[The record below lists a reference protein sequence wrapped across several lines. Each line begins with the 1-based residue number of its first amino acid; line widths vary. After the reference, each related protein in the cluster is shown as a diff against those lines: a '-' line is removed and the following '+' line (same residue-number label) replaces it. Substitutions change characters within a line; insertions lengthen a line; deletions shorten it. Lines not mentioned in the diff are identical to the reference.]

1 MPATS
6 PTRTGSCLPAQASVV
21 GTIIQCLTASVFDRS
36 DQKKPFFTHSA
47 VPPRGCRV
55 KQTAMCLFTMSKDP
69 VADTSQC
76 QHNQTCSLFLR
87 RIFGSFVSV
96 MHRAVSS
103 QFPEQGKWWSQTGSN
118 RRHPACKAGALP
130 AELWP
135 RQLRACPRMDERSED
150 PANRLAPR
158 RRIRLRHSSGF
169 SCVMT
174 EPVRSV
180 RQTNGG
186 PG

>member
-6 PTRTGSCLPAQASVV
+6 STPPGSCLPGLVSVV
-21 GTIIQCLTASVFDRS
+21 GTIFQCITASVLIG
-36 DQKKPFFTHSA
+36 QIKKNHSSRTA
-47 VPPRGCRV
+47 TVPPRGCRV
-55 KQTAMCLFTMSKDP
+55 KQTVLCLFTMSKDP
-69 VADTSQC
+69 VVVTSQC
-76 QHNQTCSLFLR
+76 QHNQTCSLVLR
-87 RIFGSFVSV
+87 RISFRSF
-96 MHRAVSS
+96 RWCTERSLAN
-103 QFPEQGKWWSQTGSN
+103 FRKGKWWSQTGSN

-135 RQLRACPRMDERSED
+135 RQLRAYPRMDERSED

-174 EPVRSV
+174 EPLRSV
-180 RQTNGG
+180 RQKHGG